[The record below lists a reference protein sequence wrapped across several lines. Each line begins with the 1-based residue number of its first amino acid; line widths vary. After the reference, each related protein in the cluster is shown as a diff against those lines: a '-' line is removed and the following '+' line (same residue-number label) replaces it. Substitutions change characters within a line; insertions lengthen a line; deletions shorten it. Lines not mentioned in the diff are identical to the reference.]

1 MTLNSKITRHLSKRN
16 TKSGFFSNNITGSI
30 LLLLLFTGSFFIT
43 SCERE
48 EFTDSPDAEITFSL
62 DTLRFDTVFTER
74 GTITRFLKVFNPND
88 KAVRISDIQLENQQ
102 SFFRF
107 NADGFPQEE
116 ARDIVIWAKDSIYV
130 FVEATIDPDESVSAS
145 PFIIEERLNFTVN
158 ENTSSVLLEAYGQN
172 ANYVPFKEATGNI
185 ALLSCNG
192 GTVIWEDP
200 KPYVIFGVLV
210 IDDCTLIIPEGAR
223 IHVHGGF
230 ARDDD
235 FVYNDGLIF
244 VGANGRLIS
253 EGTESNP
260 VSIQGDR
267 LEPGFADQ
275 AGQWAG
281 IRLSAGSGPHSF
293 KYTEIKNSI
302 VGIRA
307 DSATVLNLEQVSIL
321 NTSGPGLLGIH
332 NEITAVNT
340 MIANNGGN
348 SAQLVYGGNHRF
360 YYTTLSNFGN
370 QIEALRIDNFQC
382 YDPPECDD
390 IRANPM
396 QVSFVNSIIAGSG
409 RDQVQIIDV
418 TQDNS
423 GFMNFEFDHTLL
435 RVFQLL
441 RQERYENFLE
451 DCNNC
456 RNFELVEPV
465 FKSVPD
471 NDFRLDSLSIA
482 RGFARPL
489 PNITTIDLDGHPRDS
504 EEPDA
509 GALEWKPEE
518 E

>member
-1 MTLNSKITRHLSKRN
+1 M
-16 TKSGFFSNNITGSI
+16 
-30 LLLLLFTGSFFIT
+30 LLFIGSFFIT
-43 SCERE
+43 SCDRE

-88 KAVRISDIQLENQQ
+88 KAVRISEIQLENQQ

-107 NADGFPQEE
+107 NADGLPQEE

-130 FVEATIDPDESVSAS
+130 FVEATIDPDQSVSAS
-145 PFIIEERLNFTVN
+145 PFVIEEKLNFTVN
-158 ENTSSVLLEAYGQN
+158 GNTSSVLLEAYGQN

-192 GTVIWEDP
+192 GTVVWDDP

-230 ARDDD
+230 ARDED
-235 FVYNDGLIF
+235 FIYNDGLIF

-253 EGTESNP
+253 EGTAADP

-267 LEPGFADQ
+267 LEPGFANQ
-275 AGQWAG
+275 SGQWAG

-307 DSATVLNLEQVSIL
+307 DSATTLNLEQVSIL
-321 NTSGPGLLGIH
+321 NTAGPGLLGIH
-332 NEITAVNT
+332 NSITAVNT
-340 MIANNGGN
+340 LIANNGGN
-348 SAQLVYGGNHRF
+348 SAQLIYGGNHSF
-360 YYTTLSNFGN
+360 HYTTLSNFGN
-370 QIEALRIDNFQC
+370 QIEALRIDNFLC
-382 YDPPECDD
+382 YDPPNCDD
-390 IRANPM
+390 VRANPM

-409 RDQVQIIDV
+409 RDQIQIIDV
-418 TQDNS
+418 TQENS

-441 RQERYENFLE
+441 RQDRYENFLE

-456 RNFELVEPV
+456 LNFELFEPV

-471 NDFRLDSLSIA
+471 NDYRLDSLSLA
-482 RGFARPL
+482 RAFARPI
-489 PNITTIDLDGHPRDS
+489 PNITTIDLQGHPRDS
-504 EEPDA
+504 EQPDA
-509 GALEWKPEE
+509 GAIEWKPEE
-518 E
+518 